1 MGYTEAF
8 TAYRETG
15 VRTASK
21 GRLIVML
28 YDGAIKHITAALERI
43 NGAGAVDTRELD
55 KFNAACLKAQ
65 EIITE
70 LMVSLDMEKGGEIAG
85 NLMSLYIFFNQE
97 LLQAN
102 IKRDRAKLAAV
113 LRMMST
119 LRESWAIAA
128 STAQAAEASAAQGGS
143 IDING

>member
-1 MGYTEAF
+1 MVYTEAF

-15 VRTASK
+15 VKTASK

-28 YDGAIKHITAALERI
+28 YDGAIKELTTAKDKIRLDGR
-43 NGAGAVDTRELD
+43 VELYD
-55 KFNAACLKAQ
+55 LDRFNASCIRAQ

-70 LMVSLDMEKGGEIAG
+70 LMISLDTQEGGEIAE
-85 NLMSLYIFFNQE
+85 NLMALYIFFNQE

-102 IKRDRAKLAAV
+102 VHRDKKKIVFV
-113 LRMMST
+113 LEMMTS
-119 LRESWAIAA
+119 LRDSWA
-128 STAQAAEASAAQGGS
+128 QAVNSAPVLETGKVFNT

>member
-1 MGYTEAF
+1 MVYTEAF

-15 VRTASK
+15 VKTASK

-28 YDGAIKHITAALERI
+28 YDGAIKELTTAKDKIRLDGR
-43 NGAGAVDTRELD
+43 VELYD
-55 KFNAACLKAQ
+55 LDRFNASCIRAQ

-70 LMVSLDMEKGGEIAG
+70 LMISLDTQDGGEIAE
-85 NLMSLYIFFNQE
+85 NLMALYIFFNQE

-102 IKRDRAKLAAV
+102 VHRDKKKIVFV
-113 LRMMST
+113 LEMMTS
-119 LRESWAIAA
+119 LRDSWA
-128 STAQAAEASAAQGGS
+128 QAVNSAPVPETGKAFNT

>member
-1 MGYTEAF
+1 MVYTEAF

-15 VRTASK
+15 VKTASK

-28 YDGAIKHITAALERI
+28 YDGAIKELTTAKDKIRLDGR
-43 NGAGAVDTRELD
+43 VELYD
-55 KFNAACLKAQ
+55 LDRFNASCIRAQ

-70 LMVSLDMEKGGEIAG
+70 LMISLDTQDGGEIAE
-85 NLMSLYIFFNQE
+85 NLMALYIFFNQE

-102 IKRDRAKLAAV
+102 VHRDKKKIVFV
-113 LRMMST
+113 LEMMSS
-119 LRESWAIAA
+119 LRDSWA
-128 STAQAAEASAAQGGS
+128 QAVNSAPVPETGKAFNT

>member
-1 MGYTEAF
+1 MVYTEAF

-15 VRTASK
+15 VKTASK

-28 YDGAIKHITAALERI
+28 YDGAIKELTTAKDKIRLDGR
-43 NGAGAVDTRELD
+43 VELYD
-55 KFNAACLKAQ
+55 LDRFNASCIRAQ

-70 LMVSLDMEKGGEIAG
+70 LMISLDTQDGGEIAE
-85 NLMSLYIFFNQE
+85 NLMALYIFFNQE

-102 IKRDRAKLAAV
+102 VHRDKKKIVFV
-113 LRMMST
+113 LEMMTS
-119 LRESWAIAA
+119 LRDSWA
-128 STAQAAEASAAQGGS
+128 QAVNSAPVPETGKVFNT

>member
-1 MGYTEAF
+1 MGYPEAF

-15 VRTASK
+15 VKTASK

-28 YDGAIKHITAALERI
+28 YDGAVKELTSALARI
-43 NGAGAVDTRELD
+43 REDGHVNIRELD
-55 KFNAACLKAQ
+55 KFNASCLKAQ

-70 LMVSLDMEKGGEIAG
+70 LMVSLDMEAGGEIAG
-85 NLMSLYIFFNQE
+85 NLMALYIFFNQE

-102 IKRDRAKLAAV
+102 IHRDRQKITAV
-113 LRMMST
+113 LKMMST
-119 LRESWAIAA
+119 LRDSWVTAA
-128 STAQAAEASAAQGGS
+128 SQTQDTEPTPMRNT